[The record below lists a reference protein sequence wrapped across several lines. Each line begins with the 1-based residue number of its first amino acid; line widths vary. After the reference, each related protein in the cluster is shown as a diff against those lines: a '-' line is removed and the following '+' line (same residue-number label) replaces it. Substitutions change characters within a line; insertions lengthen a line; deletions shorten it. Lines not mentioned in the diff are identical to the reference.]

1 MLCVGLTGGIA
12 SGKTTVGRMF
22 VELGARLTDADAIV
36 HELFRAGEAVN
47 QAVVDAFGD
56 RVRAADGTIDR
67 AVLGEVVFNN
77 TQARERLNSI
87 VHPAVIQKQKDWL
100 DELSSREPDA
110 VGIVDAALMIEVGTY
125 RNYEKLIVV
134 ACTLDEQRK
143 RLRHRSGLS
152 DEQIEA
158 RIRSQMPMEEKAKYA
173 DYLIDTSG
181 SLEDTRRQVESV
193 FRELKALAVNS
204 KRPG

>member
-1 MLCVGLTGGIA
+1 MLRVGLTGGIA
-12 SGKTTVGRMF
+12 SGKTSVGRMF
-22 VELGARLTDADAIV
+22 VELGARLVDADAIV
-36 HELFRAGEAVN
+36 HELFRPGEAVN
-47 QAVVDAFGD
+47 QAVVEAFGD

-67 AVLGEVVFNN
+67 TVLGEVVFNN
-77 TQARERLNSI
+77 PQARERLNSI

-134 ACTLDEQRK
+134 VCSPDEQRK
-143 RLRHRSGLS
+143 RLRQRSGLS

-173 DYLIDTSG
+173 DYVINSSG
-181 SLEDTRRQVESV
+181 SFADTRRQVEAI
-193 FRELKALAVNS
+193 FRELKALAM
-204 KRPG
+204 R

>member
-1 MLCVGLTGGIA
+1 MLTVGLTGGIA

-22 VELGARLTDADAIV
+22 VELGARLIDADVIV
-36 HELFRAGEAVN
+36 HELFRPGEAVN

-56 RVRAADGTIDR
+56 RVRTADGSIDR
-67 AVLGEVVFNN
+67 TVLGEVVFNN
-77 TQARERLNSI
+77 PQARERLNSI
-87 VHPAVIQKQKDWL
+87 VHPAVIQRQKDWL
-100 DELSSREPDA
+100 DELASREPDT
-110 VGIVDAALMIEVGTY
+110 VGIVDAALMVEVGTY
-125 RNYEKLIVV
+125 RNYEKVIVV
-134 ACTLDEQRK
+134 VCSLDEQRK

-181 SLEDTRRQVESV
+181 SHEDTRRQVESV
-193 FRELKALAVNS
+193 FRELKALAT
-204 KRPG
+204 R